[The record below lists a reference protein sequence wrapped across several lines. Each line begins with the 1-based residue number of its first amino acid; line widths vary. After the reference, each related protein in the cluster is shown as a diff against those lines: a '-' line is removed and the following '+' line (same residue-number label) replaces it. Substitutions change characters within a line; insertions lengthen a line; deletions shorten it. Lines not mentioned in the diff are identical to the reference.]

1 MLLSYK
7 INYFSTNL
15 YVLNIVFMLENIEKL
30 NKEIAEVS
38 SSIKDKDS
46 LENFRIKYLS
56 RKGLL
61 NDMFEEFKN
70 IDKSQKGAVGKAL
83 NELKILAQKTF
94 DEKQTEIEKLN
105 VSAGLNEDYTLPG
118 RKFNLGS
125 KHLITQ
131 ALEDISSIFQ
141 RIGFKV
147 VDGKEIEDE
156 YHNFDALNTPDYHP
170 SRDMQ
175 DTFYLKNDGK
185 DKRYLLRTH
194 TSPAQV
200 HIMKSQKPPVR
211 VIIPGKCYR
220 NEAISARSL
229 SMFHQVEGLYVDKN
243 VTFRELKGTLD
254 FFVKEFF
261 GKDLK
266 TRLRPSFFPFT
277 EPSAEM
283 DVECYLCNSK
293 GCRICKYTGWLEI
306 LGCGMVDPNVFKHV
320 GYDPEEYSGFAF
332 GMGIERTLMIRH
344 SVPDIRMFYEN
355 DIRFLKQF

>member
-1 MLLSYK
+1 MLDK
-7 INYFSTNL
+7 
-15 YVLNIVFMLENIEKL
+15 IEK
-30 NKEIAEVS
+30 
-38 SSIKDKDS
+38 IKSKI
-46 LENFRIKYLS
+46 LEDANNLPDLDVLEQFRIKYLS

-61 NDMFEEFKN
+61 NDLFEEFKTV
-70 IDKSQKGAVGKAL
+70 DKSIKGQVGKSL
-83 NELKILAQKTF
+83 NELKIKAQEIY
-94 DEKQTEIEKLN
+94 DEVKNKLEEN
-105 VSAGLNEDYTLPG
+105 TKPVSSDVDYTLPG
-118 RKFNLGS
+118 RTYNLGS

-131 ALEDISSIFQ
+131 ALEDIKGIFE
-141 RIGFKV
+141 RIGFKTAE
-147 VDGKEIEDE
+147 GFEIEDE
-156 YHNFDALNTPDYHP
+156 YHNFDALNTPDHHP

-175 DTFYLKNDGK
+175 DTFYIKSEEK
-185 DKRYLLRTH
+185 DNRYLLRTH

-200 HIMKSQKPPVR
+200 RIMKNQKPPVR

-254 FFVKEFF
+254 YFAKEFF

-277 EPSAEM
+277 EPSGEM
-283 DVECYLCNSK
+283 DVECYLCKGK

-306 LGCGMVDPNVFKHV
+306 LGCGMVDPNVFESV
-320 GYDPEEYSGFAF
+320 GYDPEEYIGFAF

-344 SVPDIRMFYEN
+344 NIPDIRMFYEN

>member
-1 MLLSYK
+1 MIDK
-7 INYFSTNL
+7 INNL
-15 YVLNIVFMLENIEKL
+15 KN
-30 NKEIAEVS
+30 EVVDQGKH
-38 SSIKDKDS
+38 IFDVES
-46 LENFRIKYLS
+46 LERFRLKYLS

-61 NDMFEEFKN
+61 NDLFEDFKN
-70 IDKSQKGAVGKAL
+70 MQKEQKGLVGKAL
-83 NELKILAQKTF
+83 NELKILTQKVF
-94 DEKQTEIEKLN
+94 DEKQNLIKDSDLKQESI
-105 VSAGLNEDYTLPG
+105 EDYTLPG
-118 RKFNLGS
+118 RTFNLGS
-125 KHLITQ
+125 KHLISQ
-131 ALEDISSIFQ
+131 ALEDISNIFKS
-141 RIGFKV
+141 IGFKV
-147 VDGKEIEDE
+147 AEGFEIEDE

-175 DTFYLKNDGK
+175 DTFYLKSEGK

-200 HIMKSQKPPVR
+200 HIMKSQTPPVR

-229 SMFHQVEGLYVDKN
+229 SMFHQVEGLFVDRN

-254 FFVKEFF
+254 YFAKEFF

-266 TRLRPSFFPFT
+266 TRLRPSYFPFT

-283 DVECYLCNSK
+283 DVECYLCKGN

-306 LGCGMVDPNVFKHV
+306 LGCGMVDPNVFEHV
-320 GYDPEEYSGFAF
+320 GYDPEEYTGFAF

-344 SVPDIRMFYEN
+344 GVPDIRMFYEN

>member
-1 MLLSYK
+1 MIDK
-7 INYFSTNL
+7 INNIKVE
-15 YVLNIVFMLENIEKL
+15 VLELSKKINDSE
-30 NKEIAEVS
+30 
-38 SSIKDKDS
+38 S
-46 LENFRIKYLS
+46 LEKFRLKFLS

-61 NDMFEEFKN
+61 NDLFENFKN
-70 IDKSQKGAVGKAL
+70 IDKAQKGAVGKAL
-83 NELKILAQKTF
+83 NDLKVLSQKLF
-94 DEKQTEIEKLN
+94 DEKQELVNNIAAKSRN
-105 VSAGLNEDYTLPG
+105 KEDYSLPG
-118 RKFNLGS
+118 RTFNLGS

-131 ALEDISSIFQ
+131 ALEDITNIFKS
-141 RIGFKV
+141 IGFKV
-147 VDGKEIEDE
+147 AEGFEIEDE
-156 YHNFDALNTPDYHP
+156 YHNFDALNTPEYHP

-175 DTFYLKNDGK
+175 DTFYLKSEGK

-229 SMFHQVEGLYVDKN
+229 SMFHQVEGLFVDYN

-254 FFVKEFF
+254 FFAKEFF

-283 DVECYLCNSK
+283 DVECYLCKGK

-320 GYDPEEYSGFAF
+320 GYDPEVYTGFAF

-344 SVPDIRMFYEN
+344 GVPDIRMFYEN